1 MHTCLQPGDPAS
13 VDGYRLLG
21 RLGAGGMGQVFL
33 GESPGGRMVAVKL
46 IHPAHAGTPHFRE
59 RFAREIAAA
68 RRVGGFHT
76 APVVDADPHA
86 DPPWMVTAYIEGPS
100 LQDAVSRYGPMPP
113 ERLRALGAGLA
124 EGLAAIHASG
134 LVHRDL
140 KPANVILAADGPR
153 IIDFG
158 IARAVDATT
167 GLTTTGTVVGT
178 IAYMSPEQIRGEPAG
193 PASDVFSFGCVL
205 AFAATG
211 RPPFTG
217 DSAAAVMFRIV
228 NQPPDLTGM
237 AEAGLAGLIMRCL
250 AKNAAERPGLPA
262 VLAALTGPGVAL
274 APAPVPA
281 LAGPAPVGDEPPT
294 QTRASA
300 ARGHAASGM
309 SPPQA
314 RRARRPGP
322 VIAVW
327 VTAAVT
333 AVAAAVAAALVYG
346 VPALTGRTVPRATD
360 LAVTGTVPVQDRTL
374 STPTGARTGARF
386 GGISFSP
393 DGRLLAA
400 GSGGRAYLWN
410 LVTGRRLVTL
420 PDPGDGAGAEAFSPD
435 GKLLADGDSVLNH
448 VYLWDTV
455 TGQRAATLTA
465 PGSGGVN
472 GVAFS
477 PNGQLL
483 AAGDS
488 NKHVYVWD
496 VATGRRTLTLADA
509 SIDGGVAFSPNGKL
523 LAAAGVTGGLIY
535 LWNPTT
541 GHKVATLRDP
551 GGQAV
556 NAVAF
561 SPDGKVLAT
570 GDSSGRVNEFDT
582 TTDLVSIRLTPPGR
596 PGPVHAVTFSSDST
610 LLAAADGNSHAY
622 LWNAATGQIV
632 GSYAGTRGWPVW
644 GVAFSPDTKLLAIA
658 DGDGD
663 LYVRVTN
670 QLISPKPRIRPTP
683 SSNTGTSPD
692 LSPSPAQTITFA
704 CKVLLMDGPTSSSE
718 EFDVTTVGGTTYH
731 GTVHVHFYGPPG
743 SGEIFPDTTVYG
755 AAPTANWHQVPA
767 ADIGASAE
775 PYGCIASAS

>member
-1 MHTCLQPGDPAS
+1 MDSLQPGDPAS
-13 VDGYRLLG
+13 VGGYRLLG
-21 RLGAGGMGQVFL
+21 RRGAGGMGQVFL

-59 RFAREIAAA
+59 RFAREIEAA

-113 ERLRALGAGLA
+113 DRLRALGAGLA

-167 GLTTTGTVVGT
+167 GLTTTGSVVGT
-178 IAYMSPEQIRGEPAG
+178 IAYMSPEQIRGESVG
-193 PASDVFSFGCVL
+193 PASDVFSLGCVL

-217 DSAAAVMFRIV
+217 DSVAAVMFRIV

-250 AKNAAERPGLPA
+250 AKNAAERPGVPA
-262 VLAALTGPGVAL
+262 VLAALTGRGL
-274 APAPVPA
+274 APAAAPAPA
-281 LAGPAPVGDEPPT
+281 LAATPAPAPAGDEPPT
-294 QTRASA
+294 QTHASA
-300 ARGHAASGM
+300 ARAHTPSGTGASH
-309 SPPQA
+309 A
-314 RRARRPGP
+314 RRARQPGK

-327 VTAAVT
+327 VIAAVT
-333 AVAAAVAAALVYG
+333 TVAAAIAAALVYG
-346 VPALTGRTVPRATD
+346 VPTLTGRTAPRATD
-360 LAVTGTVPVQDRTL
+360 LSVTGPVPLQDRTL
-374 STPTGARTGARF
+374 PTQIGAQF

-420 PDPGDGAGAEAFSPD
+420 DDPGDGAGAEAFSPD

-448 VYLWDTV
+448 VYLWDTA
-455 TGQRAATLTA
+455 TGRRAATLTA
-465 PGSGGVN
+465 PDSGGVN

-477 PNGQLL
+477 PNGKLL

-496 VATGRRTLTLADA
+496 MATGRLTLTLPDA

-523 LAAAGVTGGLIY
+523 LAAAGVTGSGLTY
-535 LWNPTT
+535 LWNATT
-541 GHKVATLRDP
+541 GQKVATLRDP
-551 GGQAV
+551 AGRGV

-570 GDSSGRVNEFDT
+570 GDSNGSVNEFDT
-582 TTDLVSIRLTPPGR
+582 ATDLASTRLTPPGQH
-596 PGPVHAVTFSSDST
+596 GPVNAITFSPNGT

-622 LWNAATGQIV
+622 VWNAATDKIV
-632 GSYAGTRGWPVW
+632 GSYAGTGGWPVW
-644 GVAFSPDTKLLAIA
+644 GVAFSPNGKQLAIA
-658 DGDGD
+658 DGDGN
-663 LYVRVTN
+663 LYVRVTSRLLSLEPRMLPTTGSN
-670 QLISPKPRIRPTP
+670 NGTTPDSSSSPTQ
-683 SSNTGTSPD
+683 
-692 LSPSPAQTITFA
+692 AITFG
-704 CKVLLMDGPTSSSE
+704 CKVLQLNAQTSSSE
-718 EFDVTTVGGTTYH
+718 EFDVTTVGGGSYK
-731 GTVHVHFYGPPG
+731 GTLHVRFYGPLG
-743 SGEIFPDTTVYG
+743 SGEIFPDTTVDG

-775 PYGCIASAS
+775 PVGCIASAS